1 MGCKNIDR
9 HQLQPYDPKKVCMV
23 YRFEFAMDDIFV
35 KSQGILFKTGF
46 ED

>member
-1 MGCKNIDR
+1 
-9 HQLQPYDPKKVCMV
+9 MV
-23 YRFEFAMDDIFV
+23 YPFEFAMDDIFV